1 MFSAFWR
8 ESWNKQICVNKE
20 NDPTWYLK
28 IELIEVFL
36 LEGFPDFLKTISRK
50 AKKRQ
55 DQRPLPAPHPPSPEI
70 KITIFFLLL
79 ILTNPNARKHQMLW
93 KASKEISGSLYL
105 HFSLFWELW
114 ILIFSIRSSP
124 RPLSLLSWMLGLN
137 CISPWTTCTQQKKV
151 QSFFLTWKR

>member
-1 MFSAFWR
+1 MFSAFWC

-55 DQRPLPAPHPPSPEI
+55 DQRPLPGP
-70 KITIFFLLL
+70 
-79 ILTNPNARKHQMLW
+79 NPNARKYQMLW

-137 CISPWTTCTQQKKV
+137 CTSPWIFRFTRELDYMYTTEETPV
-151 QSFFLTWKR
+151 FFF

>member
-50 AKKRQ
+50 AKKR
-55 DQRPLPAPHPPSPEI
+55 
-70 KITIFFLLL
+70 
-79 ILTNPNARKHQMLW
+79 
-93 KASKEISGSLYL
+93 
-105 HFSLFWELW
+105 
-114 ILIFSIRSSP
+114 
-124 RPLSLLSWMLGLN
+124 
-137 CISPWTTCTQQKKV
+137 
-151 QSFFLTWKR
+151 